1 MFHINKLII
10 CIYILNYS
18 CQSEIDPFKFQMK
31 IQTIPNCRLRQCL
44 EVYYLIIFQIIAKNC
59 NSNID
64 ILSLFLA
71 NNRGFLKIVALGIM

>member
-1 MFHINKLII
+1 MFRSL
-10 CIYILNYS
+10 LS
-18 CQSEIDPFKFQMK
+18 
-31 IQTIPNCRLRQCL
+31 
-44 EVYYLIIFQIIAKNC
+44 YYLLDYSKKIKNC